1 MPRFL
6 SNPFRSLLTNI
17 GISIAVVV
25 LVLFLTQNILFEF
38 TPLRRAELSLIDHR
52 FQQRGIRA
60 SALDSSNIII
70 VAISQDSYHALPD
83 KWPWPKSYY
92 VKLIKNLE
100 RAGAKAIGLDIV
112 FSSSDANNPA
122 EEQEL
127 RSLIKGSSKVVLAG
141 KLEPD
146 PRYYLIRRGT
156 EDYGNIFTDSASHIG
171 MVNVPTDVDGILRRY
186 MPFAYDSSRSK
197 RLPTFSTALLNVY
210 FNQPPMHTAAVEG
223 DNFNF
228 LGRLIPKYDSTSFL
242 INYYGPSGVFR
253 RVNIA
258 DVLDDKDF
266 LTVDEM
272 EHPGEEVNTFDDPDN
287 GYLTDGTF
295 NGKIVL
301 VGSIMPEDKD
311 LFSVSL
317 GEGKRDGDNQM
328 YGVEIHANVIQN
340 ILARDFIVK
349 EPFWLTAIV
358 AFGLSLFTFALTAG
372 IKAIRTRYSAQLE
385 ILGLAVIFAE
395 LFIIYWVS
403 IRLFTEANYL
413 TDMMSPILTVIGC
426 YVTSTIYNYV
436 TERKQRMLI
445 KSMFTQYVNPSVV
458 DELLANPEKLRL
470 GGERKELTV
479 FFSDIEHF
487 TGISEKIPPEDL
499 VAILNEYLSVM
510 TTIIFTHG
518 GTLDKYQGDAI
529 VAFWGAP
536 IPQRDHT
543 LRACKAA
550 VEMQKVLQVMRENW
564 QKEGKPQLNVRI
576 GINTG
581 EMIVGN
587 MGGMGRFDYTVI
599 GDSVNLGA
607 RLEGANKQY
616 KTNILVSEHTY
627 RKIAGSVFAREL
639 DLLVVAGKT
648 EPIRVYELI
657 GIIGEDTI
665 PSHIAKLTEHYTQ
678 GLIYYRNREWSKAIE
693 EFQQCLMLVPADYPS
708 QLYIERCRQYLVSP
722 PTADWNGAFILES
735 K

>member
-1 MPRFL
+1 MARL
-6 SNPFRSLLTNI
+6 TSKPFRSLLTNI
-17 GISIAVVV
+17 FISLAVVC
-25 LVLFLTQNILFEF
+25 LVLLLTQDILFEF
-38 TPLRRAELSLIDHR
+38 PPFKRAELSLIDLR
-52 FQQRGIRA
+52 FQQRGIR
-60 SALDSSNIII
+60 SSTIDSSKVII

-92 VKLIKNLE
+92 LKLVKNLE
-100 RAGAKAIGLDIV
+100 RAIGLDIV
-112 FSSSDANNPA
+112 FSSSDSTKPV
-122 EEQEL
+122 EEREL
-127 RSLIKGSSKVVLAG
+127 RKSIKESGKVVLAG

-156 EDYGNIFTDSASHIG
+156 EEYGNIFTDSASHIG
-171 MVNVPTDVDGILRRY
+171 LVNVPTDVDGVLRRY
-186 MPFAYDSSRSK
+186 MPFAYDSAHSK

-210 FNQPPMHTAAVEG
+210 FNQPPMHTASTDDEY
-223 DNFNF
+223 FSYS
-228 LGRLIPKYDSTSFL
+228 GRMIPRYDSTTFL
-242 INYYGPSGVFR
+242 INYYGPSGTFR
-253 RVNIA
+253 RINIA

-266 LTVDEM
+266 MTVDEL

-301 VGSIMPEDKD
+301 VGSTMPEDKD

-340 ILARDFIVK
+340 ILNKDFIVR
-349 EPFWLTAIV
+349 EPFWLTALV

-385 ILGLAVIFAE
+385 ILGIAIIVAE
-395 LFIIYWVS
+395 LIIIYWVS
-403 IRLFTEANYL
+403 MRLFIELSYL
-413 TDMMSPILTVIGC
+413 TDMMSPFLTVIGC
-426 YVTSTIYNYV
+426 YVSSTIYNYV
-436 TERKQRMLI
+436 TERKQRVLI
-445 KSMFTQYVNPSVV
+445 KSMFTQYVNPTVV

-487 TGISEKIPPEDL
+487 TGISEKMPPENL

-510 TTIIFTHG
+510 TTIIFTHA

-536 IPQRDHT
+536 IPQQDHT
-543 LRACKAA
+543 LRACSAA

-564 QKEGKPQLNVRI
+564 QHQGKPLLNVRI

-581 EMIVGN
+581 DMIVGN

-616 KTNILVSEHTY
+616 KTNILISENTY
-627 RKIAGSVFAREL
+627 KKVAGSVFAREL
-639 DLLVVAGKT
+639 DLLVVSGKT
-648 EPIRVYELI
+648 ETIRVYELI
-657 GIIGEDTI
+657 GILGEGEI
-665 PSHIAKLTEHYTQ
+665 PSQTLQLTEHYTQ
-678 GLIYYRNREWSKAIE
+678 GLTLYRRREWSKAIE
-693 EFQQCLMLVPADYPS
+693 QFEKGLKCVPEDYAS
-708 QLYIERCRQYLVSP
+708 RLYIERARRYLVTP
-722 PTADWNGAFILES
+722 PAADWNGVFILEE

>member
-6 SNPFRSLLTNI
+6 PNPFRALLTNI

-25 LVLFLTQNILFEF
+25 LVLLLTQSILFEF

-210 FNQPPMHTAAVEG
+210 FNQPPMHTATVDG

-228 LGRLIPKYDSTSFL
+228 LGRFIPKYDSTSFL

-372 IKAIRTRYSAQLE
+372 IKAIRTRYSAHLE

-536 IPQRDHT
+536 IPQKDHT

-564 QKEGKPQLNVRI
+564 QRDGKPQLNVRI

-665 PSHIAKLTEHYTQ
+665 PSHVAKLTEHYTQ
-678 GLIYYRNREWSKAIE
+678 GLLYYRGREWSKAIE
-693 EFQQCLMLVPADYPS
+693 EFQQCLTLVPADYPS